1 MEVARTQNDLP
12 GTELATVRS
21 TGFLSLAYETILL
34 RVIMLKMSIM
44 VLSLKSL
51 QLGISIMS
59 PNIFKK
65 MRHED
70 KNYKKAACKIFLK
83 NIYHKVYYFQSG
95 TSIKWTRKS

>member
-1 MEVARTQNDLP
+1 
-12 GTELATVRS
+12 
-21 TGFLSLAYETILL
+21 
-34 RVIMLKMSIM
+34 M

-51 QLGISIMS
+51 QLGISFMS

-83 NIYHKVYYFQSG
+83 NVYYKVYYFQSG